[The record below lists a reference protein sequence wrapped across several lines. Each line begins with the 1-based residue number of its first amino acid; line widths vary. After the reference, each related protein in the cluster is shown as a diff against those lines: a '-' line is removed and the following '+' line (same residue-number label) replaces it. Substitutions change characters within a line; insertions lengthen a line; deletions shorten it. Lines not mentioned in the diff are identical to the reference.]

1 MNEDDEEMLM
11 SLIGKKRPIWVRTLS
26 HYSKYSPVAKPVLPS
41 DFTVVVLLQLFLHI
55 TRAHLK
61 MSDSGSNLP
70 LPTNSVLSCQLN
82 RALRI
87 GALMR
92 LWRVSK
98 RKCCF
103 IFQIVKPLKAAD
115 LRFRLFDSTGV
126 DQTRQHTEQKVV
138 EELNWEF
145 SWVLLPVTTKARAC
159 WARFD
164 LLKLNCLAV
173 HSHCIS
179 QLFVDDVSKATVINN
194 CLIR

>member
-70 LPTNSVLSCQLN
+70 LPMNSVLSCQLN

-87 GALMR
+87 GASCDFGEFRRENAVSFSR
-92 LWRVSK
+92 LWNRWK
-98 RKCCF
+98 Q
-103 IFQIVKPLKAAD
+103 QI
-115 LRFRLFDSTGV
+115 FDS
-126 DQTRQHTEQKVV
+126 DCSTRLESTRLDNTQNRRLLKNWTENSA
-138 EELNWEF
+138 EYCC
-145 SWVLLPVTTKARAC
+145 LLPPKLARAE
-159 WARFD
+159 
-164 LLKLNCLAV
+164 
-173 HSHCIS
+173 
-179 QLFVDDVSKATVINN
+179 
-194 CLIR
+194 